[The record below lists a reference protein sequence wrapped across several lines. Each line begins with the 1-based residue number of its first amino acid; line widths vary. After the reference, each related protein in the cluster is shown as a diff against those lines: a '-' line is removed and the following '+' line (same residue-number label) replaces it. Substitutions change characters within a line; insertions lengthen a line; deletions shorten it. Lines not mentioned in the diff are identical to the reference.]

1 VTGYAVC
8 RITGAVSGHRTREHG
23 DVFVV
28 AWPRLYNSHEIVS
41 LLAGP
46 FDTHAEAADALL
58 RLVGAR

>member
-1 VTGYAVC
+1 VTSYAVC
-8 RITGAVSGHRTREHG
+8 RITGLGARHEYG

-28 AWPRLYNSHEIVS
+28 AWPRLYNSREIVS